1 MAEDGVTALLRT
13 IAPARFVGGAVRDW
27 LLGRQVADIDIATS
41 LPPTTVVE
49 RLNGSGI
56 RVIPTGLDHG
66 TVTALLNTRAYEITT
81 LRRDVE
87 TDGRHARVAFT
98 DDWAEDAARR
108 DFTMNALY
116 AEPDGTIYDPTGGL
130 DDLEIGLVR
139 FIGDPMQRI
148 EEDRLRLLR
157 YFRFFAWYGQVAPV
171 PADMDACRAL
181 AGTLGNLSVERV
193 WIELKK
199 LFAAPYPFEAIALME
214 KLGVLAQVLP
224 EATGSITSLVTL
236 TKLERDKV
244 EPPDALRRLA
254 LLIDPIRIESF
265 AARLRLSGSE
275 AADLTMTAYVADHCP
290 EALTAPWPL
299 LRRHGAKRMIDG
311 ALIAASR
318 GFGEAL
324 ALLPTARSW
333 TNPPF
338 PIGGADAL
346 ALGLEPGPVIGALL
360 HTVESWWEQ
369 RGCIDDR
376 ATCLARLLLENER
389 LTKT

>member
-171 PADMDACRAL
+171 PADLDACRAL

-199 LFAAPYPFEAIALME
+199 
-214 KLGVLAQVLP
+214 V
-224 EATGSITSLVTL
+224 
-236 TKLERDKV
+236 
-244 EPPDALRRLA
+244 
-254 LLIDPIRIESF
+254 
-265 AARLRLSGSE
+265 
-275 AADLTMTAYVADHCP
+275 
-290 EALTAPWPL
+290 
-299 LRRHGAKRMIDG
+299 
-311 ALIAASR
+311 
-318 GFGEAL
+318 
-324 ALLPTARSW
+324 
-333 TNPPF
+333 
-338 PIGGADAL
+338 
-346 ALGLEPGPVIGALL
+346 
-360 HTVESWWEQ
+360 
-369 RGCIDDR
+369 
-376 ATCLARLLLENER
+376 
-389 LTKT
+389 